1 MYNIDTVKIVTED
14 GVEIIGDHYK
24 TREKDTPCILML
36 HMMPSNRESWKSLA
50 IKLREK
56 GYQSLAIDLRG
67 HGDSIIKN
75 DTRIDYLKFNDQE
88 QQDKRLDV
96 ESSLLYL
103 EKQGIDLKKIG
114 IIGAS
119 IGANLAI
126 EYLFKKIF
134 IKTAILLSPGLD
146 YRGIKTIEIA
156 KNIKPNKSIFIVVSE
171 EDEYSFTSSKKLYNT
186 INCNKK
192 IEIYRDAGHGT
203 TMLFKEKEL
212 DENIIDWFKTRI

>member
-1 MYNIDTVKIVTED
+1 MYDIDTVKIVTED
-14 GVEIIGDHYK
+14 SVEIIGDHYK

-75 DTRIDYLKFNDQE
+75 GTRIDYLKFNDQE
-88 QQDKRLDV
+88 QQEKRLDV

-103 EKQGIDLKKIG
+103 EKQGIDLEKIG

-134 IKTAILLSPGLD
+134 IKKEIYLSTGLD
-146 YRGIKTIEIA
+146 FRGIKTFEIA
-156 KNIKPNKSIFIVVSE
+156 KNIKPIKSIF
-171 EDEYSFTSSKKLYNT
+171 KRNT
-186 INCNKK
+186 
-192 IEIYRDAGHGT
+192 Y
-203 TMLFKEKEL
+203 
-212 DENIIDWFKTRI
+212 